1 MYNVT
6 TEDIKKWNNLTVNE
20 ISLGQQ
26 LVVGEEKNASP
37 AQNTPSNEPA
47 TENIETS
54 ASTQAAIPRT
64 NAAGNKVHVVAA
76 SQGLSSIARM
86 YNIPVE
92 NLKQWNNLTDNNL
105 KVGQELLLEDI
116 GQSAQIALD
125 VPGQT
130 QQESSISQEEE
141 APKKEEQVAESA
153 KPRQAETTVK
163 TVAETKPAKAAENR
177 AASRN
182 DNMQENSTI
191 ANTSGFVKKVEA
203 GLAEVIDSGNTDMFL
218 ALHRTAPVGTI
229 MQVRNQMND
238 LSVFVK
244 VIGRLPDTGA
254 NDKVVVKISRKA
266 YERLAAIDKRFRV
279 ELSYMP

>member
-1 MYNVT
+1 VYAGISLNMPVDSIGVEKKGNKVLVLYKVGPGETLSSISRKYSTSVEAIKAENAINGSGLKLGDILKVPYTSKPSFAGKKVHTVEAAQTLYAIARMYNVT

-26 LVVGEEKNASP
+26 LVVGEEKNTSP

-54 ASTQAAIPRT
+54 TSTQAAIPRT

-76 SQGLSSIARM
+76 SQSLFSIAKT

-125 VPGQT
+125 EPGQT
-130 QQESSISQEEE
+130 QQESSISQEAE
-141 APKKEEQVAESA
+141 APKNEVQVAESA

-163 TVAETKPAKAAENR
+163 TVA
-177 AASRN
+177 
-182 DNMQENSTI
+182 
-191 ANTSGFVKKVEA
+191 
-203 GLAEVIDSGNTDMFL
+203 
-218 ALHRTAPVGTI
+218 
-229 MQVRNQMND
+229 
-238 LSVFVK
+238 
-244 VIGRLPDTGA
+244 
-254 NDKVVVKISRKA
+254 
-266 YERLAAIDKRFRV
+266 
-279 ELSYMP
+279 